1 MENII
6 VVLDDAQHALSQVLP
21 MRQEGAR
28 THWVLVACPPRLTR
42 HISRWV
48 NQGSR
53 NAWRKRW
60 AQELMAKVEPE
71 LARHGDTCELRVLE
85 GKLMDM
91 TEHLQKEFGLARVL
105 DARRPKVGHDM
116 EPATASQPT
125 DGSATWALPGGTA
138 ALGAMIILAT
148 E

>member
-6 VVLDDAQHALSQVLP
+6 VVLDDAEHALNQVLP
-21 MRQEGAR
+21 MRKEGTSTR
-28 THWVLVACPPRLTR
+28 WILVACPPRLTR

-60 AQELMAKVEPE
+60 SQELLVKVQPE
-71 LARHGDTCELRVLE
+71 LTRNGDTCELRLLS
-85 GKLMDM
+85 GKLSDL
-91 TEHLQKEFGLARVL
+91 TESLQKEFALARVL
-105 DARRPKVGHDM
+105 DARRPKVGQDL
-116 EPATASQPT
+116 EPATASQPS
-125 DGSATWALPGGTA
+125 GPSSSWVLPGGTA
-138 ALGAMIILAT
+138 ALGAMIILAA

>member
-6 VVLDDAQHALSQVLP
+6 VVLDDAAHALNQVLP
-21 MRQEGAR
+21 MRKEGGA
-28 THWVLVACPPRLTR
+28 THWILVACPPRLTR

-60 AQELMAKVEPE
+60 AQELLAKVQPE
-71 LARHGDTCELRVLE
+71 LTRSGDTCELRLLD
-85 GKLMDM
+85 GKLSDM
-91 TEHLQKEFGLARVL
+91 TEGLQKEFALARVL
-105 DARRPKVGHDM
+105 DARRPKVGQDL

-125 DGSATWALPGGTA
+125 GPSSSWVLPGGTA
-138 ALGAMIILAT
+138 ALGAMIILAA

>member
-6 VVLDDAQHALSQVLP
+6 VVLDDAAHALNQVLP
-21 MRQEGAR
+21 MRKQGAT
-28 THWVLVACPPRLTR
+28 THWILVACPPRLTR

-60 AQELMAKVEPE
+60 AQELLAKVQPE
-71 LARHGDTCELRVLE
+71 LTRNGDTCELRLLS
-85 GKLMDM
+85 GKLSDL
-91 TEHLQKEFGLARVL
+91 TESLQKEFALARVL
-105 DARRPKVGHDM
+105 DARRPKVGQDL
-116 EPATASQPT
+116 EPATSGQPS
-125 DGSATWALPGGTA
+125 GPSSSWVLPGGTA
-138 ALGAMIILAT
+138 ALGAMLILAA

>member
-1 MENII
+1 MENMI
-6 VVLDDAQHALSQVLP
+6 VVLDDATHALTQVLP
-21 MRQEGAR
+21 MRKEGER
-28 THWVLVACPPRLTR
+28 THWILLACPPRLTR

-60 AQELMAKVEPE
+60 AQDL
-71 LARHGDTCELRVLE
+71 LAQVQPALTQNGDTCELRVLNGALAE
-85 GKLMDM
+85 M
-91 TEHLQKEFGLARVL
+91 TEQLQKEFSLARVL
-105 DARRPKVGHDM
+105 DARRPKVGHEM
-116 EPATASQPT
+116 APATANQP
-125 DGSATWALPGGTA
+125 ATTANAWALPGGTA

>member
-6 VVLDDAQHALSQVLP
+6 VVLDDATHALSQIVP
-21 MRQEGAR
+21 MRQNGVK
-28 THWVLVACPPRLTR
+28 THWVLLACPPRLSR

-53 NAWRKRW
+53 KAWRKRW
-60 AQELMAKVEPE
+60 AQDLMNQVQPELMKN
-71 LARHGDTCELRVLE
+71 GDTFECRVLE
-85 GKLMDM
+85 GNLIDM
-91 TEHLQKEFGLARVL
+91 TQRLQKEFGMARVL
-105 DARRPKVGHDM
+105 DARRPKVGHNM
-116 EPATASQPT
+116 EPVTASQPV
-125 DGSATWALPGGTA
+125 DGSVNWALPGGTA

>member
-6 VVLDDAQHALSQVLP
+6 VVLDDAQHALNQVLP
-21 MRQEGAR
+21 MRQEGKR
-28 THWVLVACPPRLTR
+28 THWVLLACPPRLTR

-53 NAWRKRW
+53 QAWRKRW
-60 AQELMAKVEPE
+60 SQELLAKVESE
-71 LARHGDTCELRVLE
+71 LTRHGDTCELRILD
-85 GKLMDM
+85 GKLIEM
-91 TEHLQKEFGLARVL
+91 TEQLQKEFALARVL
-105 DARRPKVGHDM
+105 DARRPKVGHEM

-125 DGSATWALPGGTA
+125 DASGAWALPGGTA

>member
-6 VVLDDAQHALSQVLP
+6 VVLDDAAHALNQVLP
-21 MRQEGAR
+21 MRKSEGA
-28 THWVLVACPPRLTR
+28 THWIVVACPPRLTR

-60 AQELMAKVEPE
+60 AQELLAKVQPE
-71 LARHGDTCELRVLE
+71 LTRSGDTCELRLLDD
-85 GKLMDM
+85 KLSDM
-91 TEHLQKEFGLARVL
+91 TEGLQKEFALARVL
-105 DARRPKVGHDM
+105 DARRPKVGQDL

-125 DGSATWALPGGTA
+125 GPSSSWVLPGGTA
-138 ALGAMIILAT
+138 ALGALIILAA

>member
-6 VVLDDAQHALSQVLP
+6 VVLDDAEHALNQVLP
-21 MRQEGAR
+21 MRKEGVS
-28 THWVLVACPPRLTR
+28 THWILVACPPRLTR

-60 AQELMAKVEPE
+60 SQELLSKVQPE
-71 LARHGDTCELRVLE
+71 LVRNGDTCELRLLS
-85 GKLMDM
+85 GKLSDL
-91 TEHLQKEFGLARVL
+91 TESLQKEFALARVL
-105 DARRPKVGHDM
+105 DARRPKVGQDL
-116 EPATASQPT
+116 EPATANQPSGPST
-125 DGSATWALPGGTA
+125 TWVLPGGTA
-138 ALGAMIILAT
+138 ALGAMIILAA

>member
-6 VVLDDAQHALSQVLP
+6 VVLDDAAHALNQVLP
-21 MRQEGAR
+21 MRKEGGN
-28 THWVLVACPPRLTR
+28 THWILVACPPRLTR

-60 AQELMAKVEPE
+60 SQDLLNQVRPE
-71 LARHGDTCELRVLE
+71 LTRQGDTCELRVLN
-85 GKLMDM
+85 GKLTDM
-91 TEHLQKEFGLARVL
+91 TEALQKEFQLARVL
-105 DARRPKVGHDM
+105 DARRPKLGHEM
-116 EPATASQPT
+116 EPATASQTT
-125 DGSATWALPGGTA
+125 DTSGAWALPGGTA

>member
-6 VVLDDAQHALSQVLP
+6 VVLDDAAHALNQVLP
-21 MRQEGAR
+21 MRKSEGA
-28 THWVLVACPPRLTR
+28 THWIVVACPPRLTR

-60 AQELMAKVEPE
+60 AQELLAKVQPE
-71 LARHGDTCELRVLE
+71 LTRSGDTCELRLLD
-85 GKLMDM
+85 GKLSDM
-91 TEHLQKEFGLARVL
+91 TEGLQKEFALARVL
-105 DARRPKVGHDM
+105 DARRPKVGQDL

-125 DGSATWALPGGTA
+125 GPSSSWVLPGGTA
-138 ALGAMIILAT
+138 ALGAMIILAA

>member
-6 VVLDDAQHALSQVLP
+6 VVLDDATHALNQVLP
-21 MRQEGAR
+21 MRKEGVK
-28 THWVLVACPPRLTR
+28 THWILLACPPRLTR

-60 AQELMAKVEPE
+60 AQDL
-71 LARHGDTCELRVLE
+71 LAQVQPGLTQAGDTCELRVLTGNLVE
-85 GKLMDM
+85 M
-91 TEHLQKEFGLARVL
+91 TEALQKEFALARVL
-105 DARRPKVGHDM
+105 DARRPKVGHNL
-116 EPATASQPT
+116 EPATANQPVNLA
-125 DGSATWALPGGTA
+125 GAWAVPGGTA

>member
-6 VVLDDAQHALSQVLP
+6 VVLDDAAHALNQVLP
-21 MRQEGAR
+21 MRKEGVK

-60 AQELMAKVEPE
+60 AQELLAKVQAEFT
-71 LARHGDTCELRVLE
+71 RHGDTLELRLAD
-85 GKLMDM
+85 GKLAEM
-91 TEHLQKEFGLARVL
+91 TASLQNEFPMARVL
-105 DARRPKVGHDM
+105 DARQPKVGQDL
-116 EPATASQPT
+116 EPATAGQPG
-125 DGSATWALPGGTA
+125 GSSSAWALPGGTA

>member
-6 VVLDDAQHALSQVLP
+6 VVWDDATHALNQVLP
-21 MRQEGAR
+21 MRKEGVR
-28 THWVLVACPPRLTR
+28 THWILLACPPRLTR

-60 AQELMAKVEPE
+60 AQDLLGKVQPALTEQ
-71 LARHGDTCELRVLE
+71 GDTCELRVLN
-85 GKLMDM
+85 GPLMEM
-91 TEHLQKEFGLARVL
+91 TAALQKEFALARIM
-105 DARRPKVGHDM
+105 DARRPKAGQEL
-116 EPATASQPT
+116 EPATANQPANP
-125 DGSATWALPGGTA
+125 GAAWALPGGTA

>member
-6 VVLDDAQHALSQVLP
+6 VVLDDAQHALNQVLP
-21 MRQEGAR
+21 MRQQGTR

-48 NQGSR
+48 NQRSR

-60 AQELMAKVEPE
+60 AQELMDKVRPE
-71 LARHGDTCELRVLE
+71 LTRDGDTCELRLLE
-85 GKLMDM
+85 GKLIDM
-91 TEHLQKEFGLARVL
+91 TERLQKEHALARVL
-105 DARRPKVGHDM
+105 DARRPKVGQEM
-116 EPATASQPT
+116 EPATANQPV
-125 DGSATWALPGGTA
+125 DGSGAWALPGGTA
-138 ALGAMIILAT
+138 AVGAMIILAT

>member
-6 VVLDDAQHALSQVLP
+6 VVLDDAQHALSQILP
-21 MRQEGAR
+21 MRQQGAG

-48 NQGSR
+48 NQASR

-60 AQELMAKVEPE
+60 AQELMAQVEPE
-71 LARHGDTCELRVLE
+71 LAQHGDTCELRVLD
-85 GKLMDM
+85 GKLIDM
-91 TEHLQKEFGLARVL
+91 TERLQKEFALARVL
-105 DARRPKVGHDM
+105 DARRPKVGHQL

-125 DGSATWALPGGTA
+125 DGSGTWALPGGTA